1 MKHLGIVLNA
11 VGIILMGIAFYLYH
25 NVSSLIVSKGL
36 TGKALT
42 LAHGYMRNY
51 IFLGVIGALV
61 FILSF
66 FFIFNI
72 TKKRKDE
79 EESLF

>member
-36 TGKALT
+36 TGEALT
-42 LAHGYMRNY
+42 LAHRYMHNY

-66 FFIFNI
+66 FFIFNT